1 MIGTA
6 IRKLAEIN
14 NRRPHIVAPGTVK
27 TLAAGG
33 MDARPGKTITAEA
46 SESMEDATI
55 VRILVDAT
63 TVKSMV
69 ATIVETTA
77 GRSVAEAAAT
87 TVATTMDAM
96 TVEIVETMV
105 GVRTLVVRSAANAE
119 TTVGAKTLSG
129 ATTTVAVAAAVEA
142 SRRPS

>member
-6 IRKLAEIN
+6 IRKVAEIN
-14 NRRPHIVAPGTVK
+14 NRRLHIVAPGTVK

-46 SESMEDATI
+46 SESTDATI

-63 TVKSMV
+63 TAKSMV

-77 GRSVAEAAAT
+77 ARSVAEAAAT

-96 TVEIVETMV
+96 TVEIVETTV

-129 ATTTVAVAAAVEA
+129 ATTTVAVEA